1 MKIYTRGGDK
11 GTTGL
16 FGGSRVPK
24 DSLRVECYGTFD
36 EANATLGLIR
46 ARLSTDHI
54 WQPGLQRIQTD
65 LMNIMS
71 HLATPQGCT
80 KQNPKPKPQDGP
92 AFCEAWM
99 DTLELQFTDKSD
111 YFVLP
116 GGTEI
121 SALCHVART
130 QFRRAERRL
139 VALMRTE
146 AVDSYILEYANRLS
160 DLLFVLARAE
170 MQSAQIPEER
180 WELFRK
186 KVRE

>member
-16 FGGSRVPK
+16 FGGTRTEK

-36 EANATLGLIR
+36 EANSTLGLLR
-46 ARLSTDHI
+46 AKLTPEHE
-54 WQPGLQRIQTD
+54 WQPGLFRIQTD

-71 HLATPQGCT
+71 HLATPNVCS
-80 KQNPKPKPQDGP
+80 KPNPKPNPDDGP
-92 AFCEAWM
+92 AFCETWM
-99 DTLELQFTDKSD
+99 NELETAFTEKSD

-121 SALCHVART
+121 AALCHVART

-139 VALMRTE
+139 VSLMREE
-146 AVDSYILEYANRLS
+146 AVDEYILRYANRLS

-170 MQSAQIPEER
+170 MELSHTDEER

-186 KVRE
+186 KR